1 MNSAVYIFTHWWE
14 SINPEMCAVLY
25 IRTWMNSKPCI
36 QKCAAK
42 GIPLFK
48 LYFFAYNITMKSLK
62 KCLIWSGMDKFIA
75 KEYCIFPVQSQTTIL
90 KKLYNQRKWGKFLI
104 FGSHASRKQSGV
116 LLLPVLVQTRWS
128 ALFIGG
134 YCPLHKLLNQHW

>member
-1 MNSAVYIFTHWWE
+1 MCTDKQVERHIHIWMSSKIYTIKDTGSKWTDKWIVQYIFTHWWE

-48 LYFFAYNITMKSLK
+48 LYFFAYNITMKSFL

-104 FGSHASRKQSGV
+104 FGYDQ
-116 LLLPVLVQTRWS
+116 
-128 ALFIGG
+128 
-134 YCPLHKLLNQHW
+134 